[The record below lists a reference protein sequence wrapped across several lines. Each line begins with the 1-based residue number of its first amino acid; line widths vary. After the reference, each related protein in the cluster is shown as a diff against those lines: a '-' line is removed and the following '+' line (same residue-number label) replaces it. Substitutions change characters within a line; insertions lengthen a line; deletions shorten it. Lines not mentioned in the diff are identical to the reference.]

1 MHVLGIDAGGTK
13 TVCLLADEQGAI
25 VSEGRG
31 AGANLHTAGEFAV
44 EKVLHEAMETAI
56 GDRAITPAAVCL
68 GIAGVD
74 REDEARTVRAV
85 MRRIGYKSHVLVVND
100 ALIGLVAGARD
111 GPGIAINA
119 GTGSIVYG
127 RSANFEAARA
137 GGWGHMIGDEGSGYW
152 IGRESLA
159 AVMRAADGRGP
170 ETRLTGDIL
179 AHFNV
184 DDESR
189 LPRIVY
195 DRESPRVSVAALG
208 PITQRAAEQ
217 GDAVAAR
224 ILERAAEELVL
235 AARSVATRLEMRGD
249 AFTFYLAG
257 GVFRVVPWLA
267 EELGRRLVEVAP
279 RAQVRMLHEEP
290 AVGAVWL
297 ALAEAHGGARVP
309 RYKDSA
315 LKARG

>member
-13 TVCLLADEQGAI
+13 TVCLLADEHGTV

-31 AGANLHTAGEFAV
+31 AGANLHTAGELAV

-56 GDRAITPAAVCL
+56 GDRAITPAAICL

-74 REDEARTVRAV
+74 RDDEARTVGAI
-85 MRRIGYKSHVLVVND
+85 MRRIGYKSRVLVVND

-111 GPGIAINA
+111 EPGIAINA

-127 RSANFEAARA
+127 RNAAFEAARA

-152 IGRESLA
+152 IGREALT
-159 AVMRAADGRGP
+159 AVMRASDGRGP
-170 ETRLTGDIL
+170 VTRLTGEVL
-179 AHFNV
+179 SHFQV

-195 DRESPRVSVAALG
+195 DRELPRVSVAALG
-208 PITQRAAEQ
+208 PIVQRVAEL
-217 GDAVAAR
+217 GDAVAVR
-224 ILERAAEELVL
+224 ILERAADELVL
-235 AARSVATRLEMRGD
+235 AAQSVASRLEMRGD
-249 AFTFYLAG
+249 AFTCYLAG

-267 EELGRRLVEVAP
+267 EELPRRLVEVAP
-279 RAQVRMLHEEP
+279 RAQTRMLLEEP

-297 ALAEAHGGARVP
+297 ALAEARGGARVP
-309 RYKDSA
+309 HYKS
-315 LKARG
+315 